1 MVDVW
6 WIRTD
11 HIDECHYTRW
21 YAMLD
26 AREQDRARRFCFER
40 DRFEFVACHALLRL
54 KLSEFAGGPPHEW
67 RFTLGPFGK
76 PHVAPEHGRPELQFN
91 ISHARGLVAVA
102 VTWQDMIGIDVEVID
117 TSADQQDLAN
127 RYFAPTE
134 AELLFKTAPWQRPY
148 TFARLWTLKEAYLK
162 ATGQGLNIPLDS
174 FAFNLDPLRV
184 VFGPD
189 LHNSPDMWRFA
200 SSLIPFRHVLS
211 VALHSSRDQPFQ
223 VTLQETSPQDL

>member
-1 MVDVW
+1 MNGPSATCLEYLPGRFMVDVW

-11 HIDECHYTRW
+11 HIDERHYTRW

-26 AREQDRARRFCFER
+26 AREQDRACRFCFER
-40 DRFEFVACHALLRL
+40 DRLEFVACHALLRQ

-91 ISHARGLVAVA
+91 IS
-102 VTWQDMIGIDVEVID
+102 
-117 TSADQQDLAN
+117 DQQDLAN

-174 FAFNLDPLRV
+174 FAFKLDPLRV

-200 SSLIPFRHVLS
+200 SSLITFRHVLS
-211 VALHSSRDQPFQ
+211 VALRSSRDQPFQ